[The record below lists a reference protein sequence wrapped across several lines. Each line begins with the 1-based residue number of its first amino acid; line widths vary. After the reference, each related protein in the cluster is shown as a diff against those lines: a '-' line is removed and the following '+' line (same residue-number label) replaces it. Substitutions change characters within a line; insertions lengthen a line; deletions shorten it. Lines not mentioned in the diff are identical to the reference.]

1 MGVDVNSGMW
11 VWGVQAAFSG
21 GSLAAGRPWTSLA
34 SGRRYPPH
42 VRAHPL
48 YVSANRR
55 ITAAWTAYF
64 ALAAVVTAVTGPWV
78 SIGFIVPTPL
88 LGWLSFL
95 AGDRYAAARLARLS
109 DSNEGIVMSTDRQD
123 ALRALIDGK
132 TDEEILEAV
141 RAAGGYES
149 FVEETMAGMVDAFD
163 ADAAEDCVIG
173 YEIVAPDAT
182 YVYRVEVR
190 GDAVR
195 TERGNAED
203 ARVVLGLPLPDY
215 LRLINGL
222 LDGTQAFM
230 EGRLKL
236 RGDVMFAPQI
246 ARIFRTA

>member
-1 MGVDVNSGMW
+1 MGIW
-11 VWGVQAAFSG
+11 IWGVQAAFSG
-21 GSLAAGRPWTSLA
+21 GSLAVGRPWTSLV

-55 ITAAWTAYF
+55 ITAAWTVYF
-64 ALAAVVTAVTGPWV
+64 ALAAVITAVTTPWV
-78 SIGFIVPTPL
+78 SMVFIAPTPL
-88 LGWLSFL
+88 LGWLSFI
-95 AGDRYAAARLARLS
+95 AGDRYAAARLATAS
-109 DSNEGIVMSTDRQD
+109 DSNEGNVMSTDRQD

-132 TDEEILEAV
+132 TDDEILQAV
-141 RAAGGYES
+141 RDAGGYEA
-149 FVEETMAGMVDAFD
+149 FLEETMAGMVDAFD
-163 ADAAEDCVIG
+163 ADAAEDCLIG

-182 YVYRVEVR
+182 YAYRVHVR
-190 GDAVR
+190 GDVVR
-195 TERGNAED
+195 TERGDTDD
-203 ARVVLGLPLPDY
+203 ARVVLGLALPDY

-230 EGRLKL
+230 DGRLKL